1 MHVHNE
7 DQLNMNVAIL
17 TSGTGILTEIIFSM
31 KTRFS

>member
-17 TSGTGILTEIIFSM
+17 TSETGILTEIISSM
-31 KTRFS
+31 NARFN